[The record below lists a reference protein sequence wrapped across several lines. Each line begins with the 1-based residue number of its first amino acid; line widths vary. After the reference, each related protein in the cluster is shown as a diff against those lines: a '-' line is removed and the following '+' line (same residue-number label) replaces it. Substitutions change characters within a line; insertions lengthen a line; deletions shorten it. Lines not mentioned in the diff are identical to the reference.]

1 MTPTGRFV
9 ARAALLLLLPLAA
22 SCSSESSPTSAS
34 SDSPASSSPAAAVI
48 EITIEV
54 APNVLNLQSE
64 GQVVTIHT
72 SLAYGSVVAS
82 SVTMNGVTISSSKA
96 DNQGQFVAKFV
107 MEAIKDLPLKI
118 GESNTL
124 RIEGRTTTGASFWGS
139 KAILV
144 VNNTAGK

>member
-1 MTPTGRFV
+1 M
-9 ARAALLLLLPLAA
+9 
-22 SCSSESSPTSAS
+22 
-34 SDSPASSSPAAAVI
+34 
-48 EITIEV
+48 
-54 APNVLNLQSE
+54 LNLQSE

-107 MEAIKDLPLKI
+107 MEAIKGLPLKI

-144 VNNTAGK
+144 VNNAAGK

>member
-1 MTPTGRFV
+1 MTPARRLV

-22 SCSSESSPTSAS
+22 GCGSPSSPS
-34 SDSPASSSPAAAVI
+34 STPSDPAAASSPSAATI

-54 APNVLNLQSE
+54 APNVLNLQSSGE
-64 GQVVTIHT
+64 VVTIHT

-107 MEAIKDLPLKI
+107 MEAIKGLPLKI